1 MKGISRTFPS
11 RDFKW
16 WNPTKILLGNGK
28 VRELADEL
36 SLDVNFHGKT
46 KCWVVTEAEVKNAG
60 LLDYLLE
67 SLNVRSL
74 NVVGVSDDPIGE
86 AAWSRI
92 SEIVRLARKQKPDFW
107 IALGGGS
114 VMASCK
120 AAAVLESNGGE
131 LNDYFGENLVE
142 KETKPIICIPTT
154 AGTGS
159 EVSSQT
165 LIMDGRTKKKRMWM
179 MSDYRFIPKI
189 AILDSE
195 LTRTLPAHLVA
206 ATGLH
211 ALFNAISALTSKYS
225 QELSTPISLKAIE
238 ILVNNLVEAFQN
250 NASNQDVRSKMLL
263 AATMGGIV
271 SQSIPPG
278 VEQSIGNTAAC
289 LYGLHYGLA
298 ISIARLHVMEYNMK
312 ALAPIYATLARA
324 IGVKDEGLSDES
336 LGLKAIEKL
345 RELYTKV
352 DVKLTYKEY
361 GTPIDHDSIENFIM
375 QSLDEDQGRSNPTKI
390 GRTPK
395 FEKLVRNCI
404 GV

>member
-1 MKGISRTFPS
+1 M
-11 RDFKW
+11 
-16 WNPTKILLGNGK
+16 
-28 VRELADEL
+28 VRELADAL

-46 KCWVVTEAEVKNAG
+46 RCWVVTDPGVRDAG

-74 NVVGVSDDPIGE
+74 DVVGVSDDPIGE
-86 AAWSRI
+86 AAGSGI
-92 SEIVRLARKQKPDFW
+92 SEMVRLAREEKPDFW

-120 AAAVLESNGGE
+120 AAAVLESNGGK
-131 LNDYFGENLVE
+131 LNDYIGENRVE

-159 EVSSQT
+159 EVSSQA
-165 LIMDGRTKKKRMWM
+165 LIMDGKTKKRLMRM
-179 MSDYRFIPKI
+179 MSDYKFIPKI

-206 ATGLH
+206 TTGLH
-211 ALFNAISALTSKYS
+211 ALYNAISGLNS
-225 QELSTPISLKAIE
+225 ELSASLSLKAIE
-238 ILVNNLVEAFQN
+238 ILINNLVEAFQN
-250 NASNQDVRSKMLL
+250 NALDQDVRSKMLL
-263 AATMGGIV
+263 AATMGGIA

-278 VEQSIGNTAAC
+278 VEQSIGNTAAG

-298 ISIARLHVMEYNMK
+298 ISIAKLHVMEYNLK
-312 ALAPIYATLARA
+312 VLDPTYAILARA
-324 IGVKDEGLSDES
+324 IGVKNRGLSDES

-352 DVKLTYKEY
+352 GVKLTYKEY
-361 GTPIDHDSIENFIM
+361 GCPIGHDSIEKFIG
-375 QSLDEDQGRSNPTKI
+375 QSLDIGQTGFNPTQIGRS
-390 GRTPK
+390 PK